1 MQLNIHIT
9 IPSLILRTDE
19 KIKLDSSLQMCQG
32 DNFQFHILKWGGG
45 RWERDQK
52 KSAWEDLKNSCYG

>member
-19 KIKLDSSLQMCQG
+19 KIKLDSSLRMCEG
-32 DNFQFHILKWGGG
+32 DNFQFQIMKWGGG
-45 RWERDQK
+45 GGGRAKK
-52 KSAWEDLKNSCYG
+52 KSSGEDLKN